1 MPKILGKIGFLT
13 FFTLQTHINFCRKTT
28 MTIIQKINNFFK
40 NFSSQSNNLKSF
52 SLKEFGQKQLIIVTI
67 ITLFSIIFFSTQ
79 SIIKKKNIDS
89 RKNLKTVT
97 NSEEFTGLSKFLIS
111 KINSPYKS
119 EKYLIKNND
128 TIEKILK
135 KFEVKDEDIKNISTK
150 LKQKKLSNIYSGRE
164 LSIVLKKIDDKNN
177 SVINLLYPINNTSSI
192 EVRKLRDD
200 FKIKENIIKLNKKEV
215 VVKNKITN
223 NLYSAAIEAQIEP
236 NIIIEFARIF
246 GFEVDFQRDIR
257 KNDWFEIYYEKF
269 EDDNGKVRDTGKIIY
284 ASMYVNREEIN
295 LYNFKYKDEEEYYD
309 IKGKSITKSL
319 MKTPINGARLSS
331 SFGMRKHPILG
342 YNKMHRGTDFA
353 APSGTPIM
361 ASGTGIITRARWC
374 GGGGNCVKIKHN
386 STYQTVYAHMKSFAK
401 GIKEGRKVRQGQ
413 IIGYVGSTGLSTGPH
428 LHYEVIVNGKKV
440 NSQKLKLPSGKTLKG
455 IAREDFELER
465 IKIDLKLSE
474 LR

>member
-1 MPKILGKIGFLT
+1 M
-13 FFTLQTHINFCRKTT
+13 TL
-28 MTIIQKINNFFK
+28 IQKLNDFFK
-40 NFSSQSNNLKSF
+40 KTANKTQPSIVQKLRNLNQNYFVLFSI
-52 SLKEFGQKQLIIVTI
+52 LIF
-67 ITLFSIIFFSTQ
+67 FSIIFFVSGNL
-79 SIIKKKNIDS
+79 IEKKNF
-89 RKNLKTVT
+89 KNAKNFKDTT
-97 NSEEFTGLSKFLIS
+97 KSTEFINLSNFFIS
-111 KINSPYKS
+111 KINSPYKV
-119 EKYLIKNND
+119 EKYLIENND
-128 TIEKILK
+128 SVEKILK
-135 KFEVKDEDIKNISTK
+135 KFNIKKDDIKNISLK

-164 LSIVLKKIDDKNN
+164 LLLILKKLNDGSNT
-177 SVINLLYPINNTSSI
+177 VVNLKFPVSNTISI
-192 EVRKLRDD
+192 EVRKIEDNFL
-200 FKIKENIIKLNKKEV
+200 IKENILKLNKKEV
-215 VVKNKITN
+215 VVKNVINN
-223 NLYSAAIEAQIEP
+223 NLYSSAVEKNIEP
-236 NIIIEFARIF
+236 NIIVEFARVF

-257 KNDWFEIYYEKF
+257 KGDWFEIYYEKF

-284 ASMYVNREEIN
+284 ASMKVNGEEIN
-295 LYNFKYKDEEEYYD
+295 LYNFKYNNYEEYYD

-361 ASGTGIITRARWC
+361 ASGSGTITRARWC

-401 GIKEGRKVRQGQ
+401 GIKEGRKVKQGQ

-440 NSQKLKLPSGKTLKG
+440 NSQRLKLPSGKILKG
-455 IAREDFELER
+455 NEREKFELER